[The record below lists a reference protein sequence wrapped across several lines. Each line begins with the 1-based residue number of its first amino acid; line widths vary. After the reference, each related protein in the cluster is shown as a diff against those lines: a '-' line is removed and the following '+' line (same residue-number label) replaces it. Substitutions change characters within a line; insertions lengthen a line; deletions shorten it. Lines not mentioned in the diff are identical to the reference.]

1 MTNGVTPDTFH
12 VCKSDEPLDTEPGYE
27 LKLEGV
33 LVPAKLSTLEE
44 LRTSF
49 SPDYDLQEEGKGFV
63 SSDTTVYCL
72 RVFFLKL
79 EKEYRSLVLH
89 RFDTTEDVYER
100 IGFLQHEGSNPPE
113 WWKPSVKEWKPKK
126 QVITLA

>member
-12 VCKSDEPLDTEPGYE
+12 VRKSDEPLDTEIGYK

-33 LVPAKLSTLEE
+33 LVPAKLSALEE
-44 LRTSF
+44 LRMSF
-49 SPDYDLQEEGKGFV
+49 SPDYDLQEEGQGFV

-79 EKEYRSLVLH
+79 EKEYRSRVLH

-100 IGFLQHEGSNPPE
+100 ISFLEHEGSSSPE
-113 WWKPSVKEWKPKK
+113 WWESNDKEWKAKT
-126 QVITLA
+126 QVITLV